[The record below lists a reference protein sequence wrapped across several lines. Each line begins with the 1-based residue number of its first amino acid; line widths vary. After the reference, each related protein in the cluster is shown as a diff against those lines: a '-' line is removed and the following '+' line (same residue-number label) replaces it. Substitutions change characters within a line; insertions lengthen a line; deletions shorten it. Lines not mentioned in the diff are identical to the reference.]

1 MQEQVATNP
10 GAQSPTQ
17 PTTAEQ
23 AGQAGQAAPPAD
35 RSNSQFLSDML
46 AMRGEQMTAEAAAAE
61 EEIDPRDAEI
71 ARLSFKDNMQD
82 NMRTFEE
89 ILPEGT
95 NAQKQMFVEGLIKM
109 DTVMILN
116 AAKNAALASVEAE
129 QRSEPPRNLQVE
141 GGGSG
146 RTGQGSQTLA
156 RSMSDAVRRMR
167 DMFA

>member
-35 RSNSQFLSDML
+35 RSNSQFLNDML
-46 AMRGEQMTAEAAAAE
+46 AMRGEQMTPQAGE
-61 EEIDPRDAEI
+61 EEIDPRDAEL
-71 ARLSFKDNMQD
+71 ARMSFELDLNRNMK
-82 NMRTFEE
+82 TFEE
-89 ILPEGT
+89 TFPEGT
-95 NAQKQMFVEGLIKM
+95 AAQAQMFVEGLINM
-109 DTVMILN
+109 DSGMILN
-116 AAKNAALASVEAE
+116 AAKQAALASVEAE

-146 RTGQGSQTLA
+146 RTGQGSQTPA
-156 RSMSDAVRRMR
+156 RSMSDAVRKMR